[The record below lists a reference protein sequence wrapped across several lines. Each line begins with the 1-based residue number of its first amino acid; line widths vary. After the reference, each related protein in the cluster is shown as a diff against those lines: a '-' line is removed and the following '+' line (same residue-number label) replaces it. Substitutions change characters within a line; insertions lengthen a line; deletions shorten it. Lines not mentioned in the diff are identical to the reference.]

1 MFGEGATGLN
11 LFKTVSSTGDLLQDF
26 FDTGRPDEGR
36 WVGVPRCQ
44 KGGDGLLQILDA
56 TKDAPAHGLL
66 AEFGKPAFDQVEP
79 TGTGGDEVQDEA
91 RMFGQPAA
99 NSFMAM
105 GTIIIQDQVE
115 RHVARKLL
123 VEAA

>member
-1 MFGEGATGLN
+1 MN
-11 LFKTVSSTGDLLQDF
+11 LFKTVSGTGDLLQDF
-26 FDTGRPDEGR
+26 FDAGRPDKGR
-36 WVGVPRCQ
+36 WVGVPRGE

-79 TGTGGDEVQDEA
+79 TGTGGDEVQNEA

-99 NSFMAM
+99 DPFMTM
-105 GTIIIQDQVE
+105 GAVIIEDQVQS
-115 RHVARKLL
+115 HVTWELL